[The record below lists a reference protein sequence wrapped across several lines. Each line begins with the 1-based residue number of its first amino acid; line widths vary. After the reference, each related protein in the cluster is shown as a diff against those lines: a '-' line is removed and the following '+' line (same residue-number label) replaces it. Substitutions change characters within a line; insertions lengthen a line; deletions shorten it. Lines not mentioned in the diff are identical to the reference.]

1 MLGIFV
7 KDLYTVRKQAVWY
20 AAVVVVFAALSV
32 LIKQVAYAAAIGILV
47 PVSMP
52 LTAIAYE
59 EREGS
64 QKFVVASG
72 IPRAAIV
79 GEKYLLGLLF
89 WLWSAAAYTTAYFIL
104 GAEGGAVE
112 FVLPL
117 CLPLVV
123 LSAVLPLVAKFGV
136 EKARAYMIAVIVV
149 FMALYVALMPVV
161 RDAAANALVLTLC
174 LAGAAIAVF
183 VLSFLLSVKIY
194 RRREF

>member
-1 MLGIFV
+1 M
-7 KDLYTVRKQAVWY
+7 
-20 AAVVVVFAALSV
+20 
-32 LIKQVAYAAAIGILV
+32 
-47 PVSMP
+47 
-52 LTAIAYE
+52 
-59 EREGS
+59 
-64 QKFVVASG
+64 
-72 IPRAAIV
+72 
-79 GEKYLLGLLF
+79 
-89 WLWSAAAYTTAYFIL
+89 
-104 GAEGGAVE
+104 E

-123 LSAVLPLVAKFGV
+123 LSAVLPLAAKFGV